1 MVADTKSAQLSLKKQ
16 IKRMT
21 DSINDKAIKLKK
33 ELKGEGLRS
42 EVFDAIINVI
52 QQRSQH
58 LKI

>member
-1 MVADTKSAQLSLKKQ
+1 
-16 IKRMT
+16 MT

>member
-1 MVADTKSAQLSLKKQ
+1 MVADTKSAQLFLKKQ

-33 ELKGEGLRS
+33 ELEDEGLRS